1 MRAFC
6 SGVSARLSASAL
18 PVSTDG
24 SGRYTPWFRTT
35 GGAGTTICG
44 FEDAE
49 VLVPFDDLDPAS
61 RSAFSTAA
69 SPHFLI
75 IALRA
80 VDLCVCALAT
90 LYILCI
96 VCASPNDPYTVP

>member
-6 SGVSARLSASAL
+6 SAVSARLSASDL

-35 GGAGTTICG
+35 RGAGTTICG
-44 FEDAE
+44 FESAE
-49 VLVPFDDLDPAS
+49 VLVPLDPAS

-69 SPHFLI
+69 SPHLLI

-96 VCASPNDPYTVP
+96 VCARPNDPYTVP